1 MASTAYGERA
11 YLKAAKRSGLVWSEY
26 AYLTAIALAALIAV
40 EPFGGELGTHPETKH
55 LPLLLTLPVVALSLA
70 GRRLRV
76 PESGP
81 IASRVL
87 KAAWPF
93 MLLAFLIVSGSAYA
107 RWVDG
112 EQNTFLNIGL
122 YMLLVFFAAA
132 MVLQSQAP
140 EALLRAHFRI
150 LLVAGLFM
158 SAWLIFYFRTT
169 QIYHEQIFLIVPLA
183 VYCALAP
190 KNRLLVFFGAAFF
203 LSMALF
209 SAKNTAYLVALLVL
223 LYLIVIVW
231 FPRLRQKTPLH
242 RVGGYYL
249 VFVALLLIAGLLFF
263 LLSSRET
270 YLPSGNINY
279 RSYTYGLAWQQFL
292 ESPLWGTLF
301 AAKAVEKF
309 TLYSIGIA
317 GNFLPTHSDIMD
329 LLANGGLIGIGLWLL
344 GLFFVGRAAYR
355 SLLKP
360 LAQPWAAYA
369 YSLIALSLAGI
380 VVCAFNPILVHTG
393 MAYLLWT
400 NLGLLLGLALRF
412 AGPAHQ
418 SPGNPAKWRAG
429 R

>member
-11 YLKAAKRSGLVWSEY
+11 RLKSAKRSGLVWSEY

-70 GRRLRV
+70 GRRLLV

-81 IASRVL
+81 IAARVL

-93 MLLAFLIVSGSAYA
+93 MLLAFLIVFGSAYA

-158 SAWLIFYFRTT
+158 SAWLIFYFRAT

-190 KNRLLVFFGAAFF
+190 KNRLLVFFGAGFF

-231 FPRLRQKTPLH
+231 FPRLRQTTPLH

-249 VFVALLLIAGLLFF
+249 VFVALLLIAGLFFF
-263 LLSSRET
+263 LLSNRET
-270 YLPSGNINY
+270 YLPSGNIDY
-279 RSYTYGLAWQQFL
+279 RSYTYGLAWQKFL

-301 AAKAVEKF
+301 TAKAVEKF

-344 GLFFVGRAAYR
+344 GLFMIGRAAYR

-360 LAQPWAAYA
+360 FTHAGAAYA
-369 YSLIALSLAGI
+369 YSLIALSLTGI
-380 VVCAFNPILVHTG
+380 VVYAFNPILLHTG

-400 NLGLLLGLALRF
+400 NLGLLLGLALRV
-412 AGPAHQ
+412 AGPPDQ
-418 SPGNPAKWRAG
+418 SLGNPAKWRAG